1 MSSRNV
7 ASIAAIL
14 GASGSGKSSLLKV
27 ETLREK
33 PGRLMVWDP
42 KREYRAYGESVES
55 LAELARRAF
64 AGSRFRLV
72 FHPARTRKAMREQFS
87 TFCRVADHA
96 RDVRVIADE
105 LADVTEPNWAPE
117 GWEMLTRQGRHAGIS
132 IMGASQR
139 PADVDKSFYG
149 NASRIVVF
157 RLNAEGDVDRMA
169 KILGVGGDQVRALA
183 PFEYFDRDMRSGAVV
198 KKILTARDLRRL
210 PA

>member
-14 GASGSGKSSLLKV
+14 GASGSGKSSLLKI
-27 ETLREK
+27 ETVREK
-33 PGRLMVWDP
+33 PDRLMVWDP
-42 KREYRAYGESVES
+42 KREYGAFGDACDT
-55 LAELARRAF
+55 LAELGRRAF
-64 AGSRFRLV
+64 AARRFRLI
-72 FHPARTRKAMREQFS
+72 FHPARTRKAMRDQFS
-87 TFCRVADHA
+87 TFCRIADHA

-117 GWEMLTRQGRHAGIS
+117 GWEMLTRQGRHAGIA

-149 NASRIVVF
+149 NASRVVAF

-169 KILGVGGDQVRALA
+169 KILGVPGDQVRALQ
-183 PFEYFDRDMRSGAVV
+183 PLEYFDRDMRSGAVV
-198 KKILTARDLRRL
+198 KKILTARDLRRI